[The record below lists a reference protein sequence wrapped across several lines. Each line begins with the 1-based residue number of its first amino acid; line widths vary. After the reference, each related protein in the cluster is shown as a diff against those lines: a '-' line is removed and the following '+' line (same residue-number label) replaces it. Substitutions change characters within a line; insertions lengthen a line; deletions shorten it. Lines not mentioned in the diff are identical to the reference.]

1 MSAKSTNHPS
11 VTESAEPSEA
21 AAGSKLSRKRE
32 QTAKGS
38 SPESGEGS
46 GIHKE
51 SAAKRPA
58 AAQANQ
64 GAPLPAG
71 LYLVATPIGNLG
83 DISRRALDVLRR
95 ADRIACED
103 TRVTRKLLSAEGIAT
118 PTTTYHDHSSP
129 RDRARLLEAVAGGAA
144 VAVVSDAGTPLV
156 SDPGFKLVREAI
168 AEDLPVTALP
178 GPSAPLVALLLSGLP
193 SDRFFFGGFLPP
205 KSGARRQALQELQGL
220 NASLI
225 FFEGASR
232 LAACLADMAAVL
244 GGRDAAVAR
253 ELTKL
258 HEEVRRGG
266 LGDLAAHYAEAGPP
280 RGEIVIVV
288 GPPAAGTENDFD
300 LDAALT
306 DALTRASLRDAAATV
321 AAASGLPR
329 RQVYARA
336 LALAKTA
343 GGGESGEP

>member
-11 VTESAEPSEA
+11 VTESGEPSEA
-21 AAGSKLSRKRE
+21 ARGSKPPVTQQE
-32 QTAKGS
+32 S
-38 SPESGEGS
+38 SAS
-46 GIHKE
+46 
-51 SAAKRPA
+51 
-58 AAQANQ
+58 
-64 GAPLPAG
+64 LPAG

-118 PTTTYHDHSSP
+118 PVTAYHDYSGP
-129 RDRARLLEAVAGGAA
+129 RERRRLLQAIADGAA
-144 VAVVSDAGTPLV
+144 VALVSDAGTPLV

-168 AEDLPVTALP
+168 GEGLAVTALP

-193 SDRFFFGGFLPP
+193 SDRFFFGGFLPA
-205 KSGARRQALQELQGL
+205 KGGARRAALQDLTSL
-220 NASLI
+220 DASLI
-225 FFEGASR
+225 FFEGSQR
-232 LAACLADMAAVL
+232 LAASLADMATVL
-244 GGRDAAVAR
+244 GAREAAVAR

-258 HEEVRRGG
+258 HEEVRRGS
-266 LGDLAAHYAEAGPP
+266 LAELADHYQTAGPP

-288 GPPAAGTENDFD
+288 GPPTPAEAGAGFD
-300 LDAALT
+300 LDAALR
-306 DALTRASLRDAAATV
+306 DALGHASLRDAAAAV

-336 LALAKTA
+336 LELAKDE
-343 GGGESGEP
+343 GKERS

>member
-1 MSAKSTNHPS
+1 MERK
-11 VTESAEPSEA
+11 EGAE
-21 AAGSKLSRKRE
+21 AGL
-32 QTAKGS
+32 A
-38 SPESGEGS
+38 
-46 GIHKE
+46 
-51 SAAKRPA
+51 
-58 AAQANQ
+58 
-64 GAPLPAG
+64 AG

-118 PTTTYHDHSSP
+118 PLTAYHDHSGA
-129 RDRARLLEAVAGGAA
+129 RERRRLLDAVTAGEAVAL
-144 VAVVSDAGTPLV
+144 VSDAGTPLV

-168 AEDLPVTALP
+168 AENLAVTALP
-178 GPSAPLVALLLSGLP
+178 GPSAPLVALQLSGLP

-205 KSGARRQALQELQGL
+205 RGAARRQALQGL
-220 NASLI
+220 RALDASLI

-232 LAACLADMAAVL
+232 VAACLADMAVAL
-244 GGRDAAVAR
+244 GPRAAAVAR

-258 HEEVRRGG
+258 HEEVRRGS
-266 LGDLAAHYAEAGPP
+266 LAELAAHYGEAGPP

-288 GPPAAGTENDFD
+288 GPPAEGAAEEDFD
-300 LDAALT
+300 LDRALT
-306 DALTRASLRDAAATV
+306 GALAHASLRDAAATV

-336 LALAKTA
+336 LELAKE
-343 GGGESGEP
+343 GGPKEEGGES